1 MDHSITNTKI
11 PDIIYDYKDHI
22 IKCVET
28 NSPIKRTIRKE
39 IYKWIIEEIAEHKY
53 ISKNAFICVIIKGM
67 CYSISNDNFNLS
79 IINFN
84 LNAIKQNT
92 FPELNIIK
100 VMHYTK
106 NYNIKL
112 GKFYA
117 WFDGNEYNKRIDI
130 LNHCID
136 TINKNIEREH
146 LKKRVVSSTGE
157 QQ

>member
-28 NSPIKRTIRKE
+28 NTPIKRTIRKE

-53 ISKNAFICVIIKGM
+53 ISKNAFICVIIKAM

-84 LNAIKQNT
+84 LNAIKQNI

-112 GKFYA
+112 GEVYA

-157 QQ
+157 QH

>member
-53 ISKNAFICVIIKGM
+53 ISKNAFICVIIKVM

-112 GKFYA
+112 GKVYA